1 MESNLRDREDVE
13 DFIRSIMMPGAKA
26 ILAGGEAQPAVIAVD
41 LTTNARRH
49 HPVAHRRSALAQR
62 WKCHFYLGFL

>member
-49 HPVAHRRSALAQR
+49 HPVPHRRSALAQR
-62 WKCHFYLGFL
+62 WTCHFYLGFL